1 MNTLEK
7 VQRQIRS
14 MKLRFMLGSG
24 ELSADRAAQ
33 IADTVTGWARSD
45 LAAGARKDLVLFSFE
60 SSFEEISDEIAKLAD
75 RGEAEAYRD
84 IYEKIYEFAC
94 ETMEDAYMP
103 LYLFILYRYANALL
117 MTGETG
123 KAVRC
128 FEKLLEG
135 TERLIGIENS
145 YCIHCLERLAAAEA
159 ADGQR
164 EKANRALEKM
174 RRIAAEE
181 FGEESAMSLAVG
193 RLSRR
198 LRQAGT

>member
-24 ELSADRAAQ
+24 DLSADRAAQ

-135 TERLIGIENS
+135 TERLIGIENLS
-145 YCIHCLERLAAAEA
+145 GMLMEPEISPYCVRHPSTVV
-159 ADGQR
+159 
-164 EKANRALEKM
+164 ALEVLLPLQ
-174 RRIAAEE
+174 E
-181 FGEESAMSLAVG
+181 
-193 RLSRR
+193 
-198 LRQAGT
+198 

>member
-1 MNTLEK
+1 MP
-7 VQRQIRS
+7 
-14 MKLRFMLGSG
+14 
-24 ELSADRAAQ
+24 DRAAQ

-145 YCIHCLERLAAAEA
+145 YGIHCLERLAAAAA